1 MGTPN
6 RAAEPVDTTNA
17 GFRYPRRVQFH
28 ETDQAGVAHF
38 SWFFRYME
46 EAEHALWRAA
56 GLSIDR
62 AGCETGW
69 PRVSATFDFKSPLY
83 FEDEFDVVVRVH
95 AVTRRTIQYSF
106 VITRAQTAIGAGSM
120 TAACVSRSPGHPM
133 RAVEVPPDIIERLRA
148 AAGQS
153 V

>member
-1 MGTPN
+1 MGAPN
-6 RAAEPVDTTNA
+6 QPIEPIDA
-17 GFRYPRRVQFH
+17 GESGFRYLRRVQFH

-62 AGCETGW
+62 AGCDTGW

-83 FEDEFDVVVRVH
+83 FEDEFDQAHDSVFFRHHARADGHWRGLDDGGVRL
-95 AVTRRTIQYSF
+95 AVA
-106 VITRAQTAIGAGSM
+106 RASDARG
-120 TAACVSRSPGHPM
+120 
-133 RAVEVPPDIIERLRA
+133 
-148 AAGQS
+148 
-153 V
+153 